1 MRKLHITDNLGDLG
15 NRVCTE
21 EIRLLLG
28 VAPLLLPEMAE
39 DDEDGDLL
47 VSEVKAIEDERF
59 ARLAKAQKNEMADEP
74 GFAGEPSAEPAT

>member
-15 NRVCTE
+15 DRVCTE

-39 DDEDGDLL
+39 DDEDGALL
-47 VSEVKAIEDERF
+47 VSEVKAIEGGSVRQSIDSTSSRV
-59 ARLAKAQKNEMADEP
+59 
-74 GFAGEPSAEPAT
+74 